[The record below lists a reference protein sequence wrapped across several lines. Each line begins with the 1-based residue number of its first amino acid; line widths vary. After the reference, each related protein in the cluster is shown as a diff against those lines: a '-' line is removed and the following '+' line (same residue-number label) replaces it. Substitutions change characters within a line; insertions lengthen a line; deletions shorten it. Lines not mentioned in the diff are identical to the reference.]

1 MGNLS
6 DSLIII
12 IAVYIGQFF
21 VQYWLSTRP
30 DRWVGWVLPILN
42 LGGGIVFA
50 ISATNLLSAVTAF
63 LMGGGVST
71 AILCLLYYVGRRQ
84 AEAKKSQGKRK

>member
-50 ISATNLLSAVTAF
+50 ISATNFLSAVTAF

-84 AEAKKSQGKRK
+84 AEAKKSQGERK

>member
-50 ISATNLLSAVTAF
+50 ISATNFLSAVTAF